1 MSRIRLL
8 GSIGQGIHEL
18 VAYSVDAVNH
28 GVPANPVVVARAQLA
43 VDTYQNVTEEVF
55 PNNAPVVS
63 GTRIDLSLFG
73 YVDLGVLYRIEVS
86 YLVNGNTFED
96 VLEVTGEL

>member
-8 GSIGQGIHEL
+8 GNVGQGIHEL

-28 GVPANPVVVARAQLA
+28 GTPTDPVVVARAQLA
-43 VDTYQNVTEEVF
+43 TDTYEIVTAEVF
-55 PNNAPVVS
+55 PTNAPVVS

-73 YVDLGVLYRIEVS
+73 YVDLGVLYRIEVN